1 MMKITEAAGEYLT
14 AVLDRA
20 NAPTETAIRLQL
32 RSDGLLPE
40 LDTARPGD
48 MTFDHGGRTVLVLDH
63 RARDYLVNSTL
74 DVDATPDGPKLL
86 ILQ

>member
-1 MMKITEAAGEYLT
+1 MLKMTEAAGEYLT

-20 NAPTETAIRLQL
+20 NAPTDTAIRLQL
-32 RSDGLLPE
+32 HNDGLSPE
-40 LDTARPGD
+40 LDSARPGD
-48 MTFDHGGRTVLVLDH
+48 MAFDHDGRTVLLLDD
-63 RARDYLVNSTL
+63 RARDYLAKSTL